1 MQDVIITALLA
12 AVTASAG
19 LFLLLAGRGKDGMTG
34 KQKKMTGWTACF
46 SPPPAGWPGL
56 PATCWTTSSSAT
68 IFCARRRG
76 GAVTGRYLTKTS

>member
-34 KQKKMTGWTACF
+34 KQKKMMVHLLF
-46 SPPPAGWPGL
+46 KRDIML
-56 PATCWTTSSSAT
+56 E
-68 IFCARRRG
+68 
-76 GAVTGRYLTKTS
+76 VLD